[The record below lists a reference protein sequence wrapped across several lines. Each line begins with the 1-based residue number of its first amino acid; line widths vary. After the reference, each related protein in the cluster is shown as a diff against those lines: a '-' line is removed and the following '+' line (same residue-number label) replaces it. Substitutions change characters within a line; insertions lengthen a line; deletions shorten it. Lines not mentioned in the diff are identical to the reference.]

1 MRARISFRNVPVVLL
16 RYGSDEATLY
26 SGFPT
31 NCEFY
36 LQLQRHTFRCGM
48 QEKDRGRDEGG
59 KRKGR
64 WRWLN

>member
-36 LQLQRHTFRCGM
+36 LQLHRHTFCCEM
-48 QEKDRGRDEGG
+48 QEKDRGGDEGR
-59 KRKGR
+59 KREGE
-64 WRWLN
+64 NGG

>member
-31 NCEFY
+31 NYAFY
-36 LQLQRHTFRCGM
+36 LQLLLPHTRSAVKCKRKTG
-48 QEKDRGRDEGG
+48 EGG
-59 KRKGR
+59 R
-64 WRWLN
+64 